1 MKPIFFALAGA
12 LTLGAVPTFAADATC
27 PATGA
32 MVLSAR
38 TPEVDLFDAANGKRV
53 KTMEEDKFPTCLPIA
68 ARAANMMLEVNID
81 GTNYWVPPHMVNYRV
96 ANAGQPV
103 CRKLAMGGDQA
114 KVGATRGLGE
124 GCPPTNTAPGQ

>member
-1 MKPIFFALAGA
+1 MRSMIFALAGV
-12 LTLGAVPTFAADATC
+12 LTLGAVPVFAADASC
-27 PATGA
+27 PATGD

-53 KTMEEDKFPTCLPIA
+53 KTIEEDKFPTCLPVA
-68 ARAANMMLEVNID
+68 SRAANMMLEVNID
-81 GTNYWVPPHMVNYRV
+81 GTNYWLPPHMVNYRV

-103 CRKLAMGGDQA
+103 CRKLAMGEDQA

-124 GCPPTNTAPGQ
+124 GCPTAKKAPAQ